1 MTPIVPFTIVTALIT
16 INVNKKETLA
26 SMLVSLFHSLPLVLP
41 QSTDTKGIES
51 NEYLGI

>member
-1 MTPIVPFTIVTALIT
+1 MIAL
-16 INVNKKETLA
+16 
-26 SMLVSLFHSLPLVLP
+26 LFHSLPLVLP